1 MSNDT
6 DTDDTESTEPEQRTF
21 HVTTQRVIE
30 VDFPVDQL
38 DDLAEQT
45 NEPAAR
51 AIEQQFRQREMGF
64 VEPTEKLLGVSVVA
78 DET

>member
-1 MSNDT
+1 MNGKPD
-6 DTDDTESTEPEQRTF
+6 EPAQPETRTF
-21 HVTTQRVIE
+21 QVTTQRVIE

-38 DDLAEQT
+38 DDLADQT
-45 NEPAAR
+45 NASAAR
-51 AIEQQFRQREMGF
+51 AIEQQFRRREMGF